1 MAQEVV
7 MNVSLNMQVALK
19 ADSDDKVQALT
30 KNSGNSL
37 ANEMKQIRKA
47 RLHRQA
53 LQDPSLHGKLVATEA
68 SPVYNAKGEVIQALS
83 ANLGD
88 V

>member
-1 MAQEVV
+1 
-7 MNVSLNMQVALK
+7 MNISLNTHLALK
-19 ADSDDKVQALT
+19 AESIDQIQAPD

>member
-1 MAQEVV
+1 
-7 MNVSLNMQVALK
+7 MNVSLNTQVGLNLELK
-19 ADSDDKVQALT
+19 TDSGEKIQAPA

-68 SPVYNAKGEVIQALS
+68 SPVYNAKGEMIQALS

-88 V
+88 I

>member
-1 MAQEVV
+1 M
-7 MNVSLNMQVALK
+7 
-19 ADSDDKVQALT
+19 DKVGLVNQMTQQAMDT
-30 KNSGNSL
+30 GKVEQARKDDNGSL

-53 LQDPSLHGKLVATEA
+53 FQDPSLYRKLVAAEA

-83 ANLGD
+83 TQSLD